1 MKQTNNRQADA
12 LLDVAEKLLLEASDD
27 EVLSSAGPQA
37 ARVASLEVQALVRKN
52 IDAANSSVMA
62 PQAKKA
68 GHAKRSLAAQAKHKA
83 SVLASFLRALAVT
96 RPELSPRLQAVF
108 RSSQPPDQLEVEKL
122 AVELLK
128 RHLQKTK

>member
-1 MKQTNNRQADA
+1 VKQTKNRQTDA

-27 EVLSSAGPQA
+27 EVLASSGPQA
-37 ARVASLEVQALVRKN
+37 ARVAGLEVQALVRKN

-68 GHAKRSLAAQAKHKA
+68 GRAKRNLTAQAKHKV

-108 RSSQPPDQLEVEKL
+108 RSSQPPDPVDVEKL

-128 RHLQKTK
+128 KHLDKSK